1 MNHETATRRILADLH
16 SGRASRNR
24 DIARFGSGSGRG
36 VHALYRRLRSL
47 LLEISRPGRES
58 WLEGTIGTDARVVVR
73 IAGLRYRRTVPLDA
87 WEADFLLS
95 DMGAGHYL
103 SDRRVGTG

>member
-1 MNHETATRRILADLH
+1 MNPETATRCALAELH
-16 SGRASRNR
+16 AGTASRNR
-24 DIARFGSGSGRG
+24 DPARFGAGSGRR

-58 WLEGTIGTDARVVVR
+58 WLEGGVGSDARVVVR
-73 IAGLRYRRTVPLDA
+73 IAGLRYRRIVPLAA
-87 WEADFLLS
+87 WEADFLLV

-103 SDRRVGTG
+103 SDRRG